1 MLTEER
7 QAYLELHVA
16 VLLFGLTAILGD
28 LIQLT
33 ALVLV
38 WWRVFITS
46 GSLAPIV
53 QPRALWLELG
63 PRQFLRLAGI
73 GVLVGLH
80 WLAFYGAIKLSN
92 ASITLVC
99 MATTSFFAALIEPVL
114 IRRPLLWYEL
124 VLGLLIIPG
133 MWLVVGSVEA
143 SMWLGILVG
152 LISALLAALFATLNK
167 KYLGK
172 TDPKRVTFVELGS
185 AWVFLSL
192 VLLVLKLSGRGVG
205 AFFPPTTLDWFYI
218 LVLALLCTNLAYTLS
233 LRALRHISA
242 FASTLTINLEPVY
255 GIVLAWLLLQENE
268 ELGPNFYWGCVIIL
282 AAVLA
287 YPVLKRWM
295 RART

>member
-7 QAYLELHVA
+7 RAYLELHLA

-38 WWRVFITS
+38 WWRVLITS
-46 GSLAPIV
+46 GSLAPLV
-53 QPRALWLELG
+53 QPRALWQELG
-63 PRQFLRLAGI
+63 TRQVLRLAGI
-73 GVLVGLH
+73 GVLVALH
-80 WLAFYGAIKLSN
+80 WLAFYGAVKLSN

-99 MATTSFFAALIEPVL
+99 MATTSFFAALIEPLV
-114 IRRPLLWYEL
+114 IHRRVLWYEL
-124 VLGLLIIPG
+124 ALGLLIIPG
-133 MWLVVGSVEA
+133 MWLVVGSVDA
-143 SMWLGILVG
+143 AMLKGIGAG
-152 LISALLAALFATLNK
+152 LASALLAALFATLNK

-172 TDPKRVTFVELGS
+172 TDPKRVTFIELGS

-192 VLLVLKLSGRGVG
+192 VLVGLWIAGYEIG
-205 AFFPPTTLDWFYI
+205 AFLPPSPSDWFYL

-255 GIVLAWLLLQENE
+255 GIILACLLLRENE
-268 ELGPNFYWGCVIIL
+268 ELSPNFYWGGVIIL

-287 YPVLKRWM
+287 YPLLKRW
-295 RART
+295 RA

>member
-7 QAYLELHVA
+7 RAYLELHVA

-46 GSLAPIV
+46 GSLAPFV
-53 QPRALWLELG
+53 QPRALWSDLG
-63 PRQFLRLAGI
+63 ARQFVRLAGI
-73 GVLVGLH
+73 GILVGLH
-80 WLAFYGAIKLSN
+80 WVAFYGAVKLSN

-99 MATTSFFAALIEPVL
+99 MATTSFFAALIEPLL
-114 IRRPLLWYEL
+114 IRRPVLWYEL
-124 VLGLLIIPG
+124 ALGLLIIPG

-143 SMWLGILVG
+143 SMWLGIVVG
-152 LISALLAALFATLNK
+152 LSSALLAALFATLNK

-172 TDPKRVTFVELGS
+172 TDPKRVTFIELGS

-192 VLLVLKLSGRGVG
+192 VLLGLWVSGLEIG
-205 AFFPPTTLDWFYI
+205 AFFPPSTWDWFYI

-255 GIVLAWLLLQENE
+255 GIVLAWLILQENE
-268 ELGPNFYWGCVIIL
+268 ELSPNFYWGCVIIL

-287 YPVLKRWM
+287 YPILKKRI
-295 RART
+295 RAQG